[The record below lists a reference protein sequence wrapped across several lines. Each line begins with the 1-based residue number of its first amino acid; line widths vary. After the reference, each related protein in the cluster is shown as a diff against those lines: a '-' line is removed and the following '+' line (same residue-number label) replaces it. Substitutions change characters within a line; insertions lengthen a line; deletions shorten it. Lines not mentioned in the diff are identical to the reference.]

1 MSNSKNPNDPEDSK
15 NIGAGAK
22 NEPKN
27 AALDPAD
34 AARPAPS
41 VKELQAQHPKLR
53 LGAKTLAESLD
64 LFDRLLRAPLDQ
76 NSSVFSVAYRT
87 FRAADLLCGDL
98 GEALRADNR
107 TATDALQIARGAFR
121 RSFADQKAGEFLLS
135 AEIARLRQ
143 ELHECEQAREN
154 QRKRAVEVAL
164 GLEQNRK
171 TERAEFER
179 LLA

>member
-1 MSNSKNPNDPEDSK
+1 MCRF
-15 NIGAGAK
+15 G
-22 NEPKN
+22 PKN
-27 AALDPAD
+27 AALCPGD
-34 AARPAPS
+34 AVRSIAS
-41 VKELQAQHPKLR
+41 VQELQTQHPRLK
-53 LGAKTLAESLD
+53 LGAKNLTESLE

-76 NSSVFSVAYRT
+76 DSSVFSVAYRT

-98 GEALRADNR
+98 GEALRADSR
-107 TATDALQIARGAFR
+107 AAMDALQTARAAFR

-171 TERAEFER
+171 AERAEFER
-179 LLA
+179 LLAQAEARRVAEVKQVVE

>member
-1 MSNSKNPNDPEDSK
+1 MRRL
-15 NIGAGAK
+15 G
-22 NEPKN
+22 PKN
-27 AALDPAD
+27 AALCPGD
-34 AARPAPS
+34 AVRSIAS
-41 VKELQAQHPKLR
+41 VQELQTQHPRLK
-53 LGAKTLAESLD
+53 LGAKNLTESLE

-76 NSSVFSVAYRT
+76 DSSVFSVAYRT

-98 GEALRADNR
+98 GEALRADSR
-107 TATDALQIARGAFR
+107 AAMDALQTARAAFR

-171 TERAEFER
+171 AERAEFER
-179 LLA
+179 LLAQVEARRVAEVKQVVE